1 MNSSWTSGRIFKYAI
16 IIIAALFVAAFLP
29 EQAEAAKNDFNSGFA
44 MPSVKVDMEAMQS
57 EPVPMT
63 LQLLLYM
70 SMLTV
75 IPYLF
80 ICCTSF
86 IRISIIISFLKS
98 NLGLSRGVPKQV
110 WVGLG
115 LMLTMFVMAPVMNK
129 AEQEAY
135 QPFMAKQI
143 SYETFLKRLTKPVT
157 EFMRKN
163 TRAKDLEFF
172 VIMSGIKPD
181 NKAKSRDGHAE
192 RIEKDGKWIMK
203 PTPQSI
209 KFEKTIK
216 NPPFHVLLA
225 AFMISEI
232 KTGFYIGFIIYL
244 PFLCIDM
251 ITAATLMAM
260 GMFMLSPMG
269 FSLPCKMMCFVM
281 IDGFEILCEGLVKS
295 YRY

>member
-1 MNSSWTSGRIFKYAI
+1 MDRRIFRAVFFRACVI
-16 IIIAALFVAAFLP
+16 LALSFLALALFSDP
-29 EQAEAAKNDFNSGFA
+29 AEAAKNEFNSGFA
-44 MPSVKVDMEAMQS
+44 MPSVKVDMDAMQR

-75 IPYLF
+75 LPYLF

-115 LMLTMFVMAPVMNK
+115 LMLTLFVMAPVMTK
-129 AEQEAY
+129 AEKEAY
-135 QPFMAKQI
+135 EPFLAKKI
-143 SYETFLKRLTKPVT
+143 SYETFLKRMAKPVT
-157 EFMRKN
+157 DFMRRN
-163 TRAKDLEFF
+163 TRTNDVKLF
-172 VIMSGIKPD
+172 VTLSGVKPD
-181 NKAKSRDGHAE
+181 SKSRSRDA
-192 RIEKDGKWIMK
+192 KGKTYLK
-203 PTPQSI
+203 NGKYVRVPSAQSA
-209 KFEKTIK
+209 KFEKMVK

-225 AFMISEI
+225 AFMISEM

-269 FSLPCKMMCFVM
+269 FSLPCKMICFVM
-281 IDGFEILCEGLVKS
+281 IDGFEVLCEGLVKS

>member
-1 MNSSWTSGRIFKYAI
+1 MRADPKKYIFKI
-16 IIIAALFVAAFLP
+16 FLFVLAASLLSLG
-29 EQAEAAKNDFNSGFA
+29 EAWAQSGFDSGFA
-44 MPSVKVDMEAMQS
+44 MPSVKVDMDAMQS

-63 LQLLLYM
+63 LQILLYL

-75 IPYLF
+75 LPYLF

-98 NLGLSRGVPKQV
+98 NLGLSRGVPKQL

-115 LMLTMFVMAPVMNK
+115 LMLTLFVMAPVMTRVEK
-129 AEQEAY
+129 EAY
-135 QPFMAKQI
+135 EPFLAKRI
-143 SYETFLKRLTKPVT
+143 TYSVFLQRLSRPVLD
-157 EFMRKN
+157 FMRKN
-163 TRAKDLEFF
+163 TRTNDLKLF
-172 VIMSGIKPD
+172 ISLSGIKPD
-181 NKAKSRDGHAE
+181 HANSGDKAKYVKKG
-192 RIEKDGKWIMK
+192 GKYVR
-203 PTPQSI
+203 TLSAASQ
-209 KFEKTIK
+209 KFEKTLK
-216 NPPFHVLLA
+216 DPPFHILLA
-225 AFMISEI
+225 AFMISEM

-251 ITAATLMAM
+251 IVAATLMSM

-295 YRY
+295 YRYN